1 MPIAADLV
9 QREAGKSM
17 ENQGTER
24 KQRAAFVRRLM
35 EKYYPGELKRI
46 LKENAKPGGGEEKE
60 YGKNKNQRQKTKG
73 KDRHPA
79 KRGQV

>member
-9 QREAGKSM
+9 QREACKSM

-24 KQRAAFVRRLM
+24 EQRAAFVRRLM

-46 LKENAKPGGGEEKE
+46 LKENAEPGGEERE